1 MKQFIYR
8 INGQDYIVAVNKLE
22 NSIAQV
28 AVNGTNY
35 EIELVNNEEQDIKIA
50 ARPSAPKAAAS
61 TAPKAAAAPVA
72 NKSAGNSN
80 AAGAVNS
87 PLPGVIV
94 SIDVNVGDTVKKGQQ
109 VAILEAMKMEN
120 VINSPVDGTVASI
133 NVNKGDSILEGVTIL
148 TIG

>member
-22 NSIAQV
+22 NAIAEV

-35 EIELVNNEEQDIKIA
+35 QVELVNNEEEEVTIA
-50 ARPSAPKAAAS
+50 SRPATKKAAPAAS
-61 TAPKAAAAPVA
+61 AASKAAPTA
-72 NKSAGNSN
+72 NKPAGNSN
-80 AAGAVNS
+80 SAGAVKS

-94 SIDVNVGDTVKKGQQ
+94 SIDVNVGDEVAKGQQ

-120 VINSPVDGTVASI
+120 VINAPAAGKVTSI

-148 TIG
+148 VVE